1 MSDLCVFISFVSRG
15 CGEEGVMAFGVLCLG
30 RDGNCLLE
38 GRLLG
43 WRPAC
48 SVPLCPPAQRRQH
61 SPVAKA
67 NLWLLL
73 PCPSPYFQGFRL
85 QLRSKL
91 AVCNFLLSPNAYF
104 QFLLLCPLSISLLYV
119 RVLKWRPLESRIW
132 LSTEHLILP
141 P

>member
-1 MSDLCVFISFVSRG
+1 MSDSCVFIAFVSRG
-15 CGEEGVMAFGVLCLG
+15 CGEERGVMAFGVLCLG

-43 WRPAC
+43 W
-48 SVPLCPPAQRRQH
+48 SVPPCPPAQQRPH

-73 PCPSPYFQGFRL
+73 PCPTPYFQGFRL
-85 QLRSKL
+85 QLKSKL

-119 RVLKWRPLESRIW
+119 RVLKWRPLEFRIW